1 MRVVVR
7 EARPEEHA
15 RLGELVVAA
24 YRSLPEFDE
33 PGYEP
38 ELRDVARRSREA
50 VVLVAVDAA
59 AEERLLGCVT
69 YVPGPESPWAEL
81 LGPGEA
87 AIRMLAVDPAAR
99 GEGAGTALASACVA
113 RARAEGRAAIF
124 LHSLAYMRA
133 AQSIYAR
140 LGFMRRPDRDWEP
153 VPGVH
158 LLGFSLR
165 LAAGPG

>member
-1 MRVVVR
+1 MPVIVR

-38 ELRDVARRSREA
+38 ELCDVARRSREA

-59 AEERLLGCVT
+59 ADQRPLGCVT

-133 AQSIYAR
+133 AWGSRCASGMALAEPRCAR
-140 LGFMRRPDRDWEP
+140 SRAQARRVIGGR
-153 VPGVH
+153 
-158 LLGFSLR
+158 R
-165 LAAGPG
+165 RRAAAS

>member
-1 MRVVVR
+1 MSVVVR

-15 RLGELVVAA
+15 RLGELVVVA

-38 ELRDVARRSREA
+38 ELRDVARRAREA
-50 VVLVAVDAA
+50 VVLVAVDATA
-59 AEERLLGCVT
+59 DERPLGCVT

-99 GEGAGTALASACVA
+99 GRGAGTALASACVA
-113 RARAEGRAAIF
+113 RARMEGRASIF
-124 LHSLAYMRA
+124 LHSLPYMRA
-133 AQSIYAR
+133 AQAIYAR
-140 LGFMRRPDRDWEP
+140 LGFRRRPDRDWEP

-158 LLGFSLR
+158 LLGFWLP
-165 LAAGPG
+165 LEDPPG